1 MFGWLKRKSKPP
13 VAEPEV
19 PIKKPRATKKKP
31 VPTEKELATANGEP
45 YFKIISMDVNP
56 ENLHE
61 GSFEFDWN
69 DKMIANLVRAGY
81 QMKPT
86 DTDAEIIDR
95 WFTSVCRHVVLE
107 TFEQYEAMHID
118 NSRVVKKR
126 DLGNGRSEVS

>member
-1 MFGWLKRKSKPP
+1 MFGWLKKKSKPP
-13 VAEPEV
+13 VEEPEV
-19 PIKKPRATKKKP
+19 KNKKPRAPKKRQ
-31 VPTEKELATANGEP
+31 VPSEKELATANGEP
-45 YFKIISMDVNP
+45 YFKIVNMDVNP

-69 DKMIANLVRAGY
+69 DKMVANLVRAGY

-95 WFTSVCRHVVLE
+95 WFTAVCRHVVLE
-107 TFEQYEAMHID
+107 TFEQYEAMGID

-126 DLGNGRSEVS
+126 DIGNGRSEVS